1 MHSRLATFNP
11 LLSKNIIEKKHKFV
25 SFLVQGEVSYTVMIP
40 ATKNYKVIAHF
51 ENQMLGSCIME
62 GFIRQGAESFPIRMT
77 LTGRYTCDS
86 NCFVEGLVNGSDSLQ
101 LSAGLA
107 TIVFTGITSINVSLV
122 SKHPSSE
129 IFEQT
134 YTITYSTIINVRA
147 TL

>member
-1 MHSRLATFNP
+1 MMEVKVVQICCKPNQHR
-11 LLSKNIIEKKHKFV
+11 FV

-40 ATKNYKVIAHF
+40 ATKNYKVVAHF

-62 GFIRQGAESFPIRMT
+62 GSIRQGAESFPIRIT

-107 TIVFTGITSINVSLV
+107 TIVFTGITSINVSVV
-122 SKHPSSE
+122 SKHPSSA
-129 IFEQT
+129 IFKQT
-134 YTITYSTIINVRA
+134 FLYIQYYLLYDN
-147 TL
+147 